1 MTSRLRKEVQIFKE
15 VYQHSRFGDHVEE
28 VRPAAPLL
36 MTPPLILSAC
46 TMSSAE
52 RGDTSTTQRN
62 LEQWSNMHCA
72 WAAQVR
78 FEQPICL
85 TGIKVGAA
93 PSTAGPLGGP
103 PFVHVFAADLTTLS
117 AARFSLLTQHC
128 TLPATGTKA
137 VRLEVCVIGPFR
149 SSVPFFFSS

>member
-1 MTSRLRKEVQIFKE
+1 MICSLPSRAKHDTRRSMLHYLPHLQ
-15 VYQHSRFGDHVEE
+15 
-28 VRPAAPLL
+28 
-36 MTPPLILSAC
+36 SAWPD
-46 TMSSAE
+46 MQYS
-52 RGDTSTTQRN
+52 
-62 LEQWSNMHCA
+62 L
-72 WAAQVR
+72 AAQVR

-137 VRLEVCVIGPFR
+137 VRLEV
-149 SSVPFFFSS
+149 SVMPPLSV